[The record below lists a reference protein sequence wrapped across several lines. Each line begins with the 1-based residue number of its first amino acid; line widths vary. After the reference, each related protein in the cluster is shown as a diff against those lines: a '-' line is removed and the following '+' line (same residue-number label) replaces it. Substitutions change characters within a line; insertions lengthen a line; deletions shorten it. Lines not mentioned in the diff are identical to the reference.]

1 MQQIELS
8 QGQVALV
15 DDQDFPLLSEHRWCY
30 RSERDGRQGYAVR
43 HVKVDGKDRLAYL
56 HREIMQPPVGMEVI
70 FLNHDRLD
78 CRRENLRVV
87 SKQEARQHHRVRRD
101 SQSGVKGVRYNAES
115 ETWSAYVYRHG
126 NAYHVGTFATQYE
139 AERAY
144 EEELRKE
151 NPELHAAPK
160 RVERPGGARPVAQRK
175 RRTSNDGS
183 AGCCLSQPGG
193 IKLFSPAGG
202 R

>member
-8 QGQVALV
+8 QGRVALV
-15 DDQDFPLLSEHRWCY
+15 DDADFPALSQYRWCY
-30 RSERDGRQGYAVR
+30 RAERQGKQGYAVR
-43 HVKVDGKDRLAYL
+43 HVKVEGKDRLAYL
-56 HREIMQPPVGMEVI
+56 HREIMQPGPGQEVI

-101 SQSGVKGVRYNAES
+101 SKSGVKGVRYNAES
-115 ETWSAYVYRHG
+115 DTWSAYVYRDG
-126 NAYHVGTFATQYE
+126 RCYGVGTFATQYE

-151 NPELHAAPK
+151 NPDLHAAPK
-160 RVERPGGARPVAQRK
+160 RVERPSGSGTGEHEMGGTSKERPAVCAR
-175 RRTSNDGS
+175 
-183 AGCCLSQPGG
+183 AGRE
-193 IKLFSPAGG
+193 A
-202 R
+202 